1 MSDFFEIAY
10 AAASNRLCLFTGT
23 GFSMAMSENTAPS
36 WQGLLEQICDAH
48 IKNQAFKDAIFSKS
62 GGSHLLLE
70 EAAQII
76 GIELARKDISLHEE
90 VAALISKVKLS
101 GNFEETKKF
110 LSEKPLRIVTT
121 NYDKLLEELAG
132 DDCLSLCPGRP
143 VPRSDARVK
152 VYHVHGSIDVPNKM
166 VITADDY
173 FNFMHTESYFSRKL
187 STILHENTVV
197 ILGYSLGDTNLKAIL
212 NEYRGFVRSHAVSN
226 SVFLVSR
233 SKVDQRVADYY
244 SNSYGIRVIS
254 ETGIEEFFKEIGEQK
269 SDVSTVKKALS
280 NIKKVLNK
288 NRSYKET
295 YISVES
301 SFYEIISALGAVGA
315 DLKQERVEQVLAD
328 IITKKTS
335 LCGQSGAWEQYV
347 HLASWLTYLGGLVD
361 VRGTSIE
368 LTYLKSVQYSMEHMS
383 KRKRLGYSWHAYGV
397 WDTRW
402 TAITADNRSLVAK
415 YILDNCD
422 HVDATEVTS
431 RG

>member
-1 MSDFFEIAY
+1 
-10 AAASNRLCLFTGT
+10 
-23 GFSMAMSENTAPS
+23 MAMSKNAAPS
-36 WQGLLEQICDAH
+36 WRGLLEQICDSH
-48 IKNQAFKDAIFSKS
+48 IKNQDFKDAVFSKS

-76 GIELARKDISLHEE
+76 GLELARKDISLHEE

-101 GNFEETKKF
+101 GSFSETKKF
-110 LSEKPLRIVTT
+110 LSEKPLRVVTT

-132 DDCLSLCPGRP
+132 DECLSLCPGRP

-173 FNFMHTESYFSRKL
+173 FNFMHSESYFSRKL

-233 SKVDQRVADYY
+233 SKINQRVADYY
-244 SNSYGIRVIS
+244 SNSYGIRVIPDT
-254 ETGIEEFFKEIGEQK
+254 EIEDFFTKLAEQK
-269 SDVSTVKKALS
+269 SDVSTTQRTLKTVK
-280 NIKKVLNK
+280 NVLN
-288 NRSYKET
+288 NNYLYKES
-295 YISVES
+295 YISIEI
-301 SFYEIISALGAVGA
+301 SFYEIIAAFGAIGA
-315 DLKQERVEQVLAD
+315 DLKQPRVEKVVAD
-328 IITKKTS
+328 IISKKS
-335 LCGQSGAWEQYV
+335 ALCGKSGAWDQYV
-347 HLASWLTYLGGLVD
+347 HLASWLTYLGTLVD

-368 LTYLKSVQYSMEHMS
+368 ATYLDSVKYSMEHMT
-383 KRKRLGYSWHAYGV
+383 RTKRLGYSWGAYEV

-402 TAITADNRSLVAK
+402 NSLTADNRAMIAK
-415 YILDNCD
+415 FIADNSTGK
-422 HVDATEVTS
+422 DATEVTS